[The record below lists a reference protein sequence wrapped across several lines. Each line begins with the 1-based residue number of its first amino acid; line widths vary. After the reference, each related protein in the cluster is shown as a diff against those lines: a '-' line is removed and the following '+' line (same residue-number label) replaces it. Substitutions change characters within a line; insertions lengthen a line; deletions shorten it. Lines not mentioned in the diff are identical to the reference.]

1 MTESKK
7 TQAIAAFF
15 LFLGILIMVKA
26 TNAFINQVT
35 ITHAIYAYHVEC
47 IENHTAYHVTYR
59 DKEDYYDTMN
69 RWWDWGYKRILDGYE
84 YKIIEPYIGR

>member
-1 MTESKK
+1 MVESKATQVK
-7 TQAIAAFF
+7 TLAVF
-15 LFLGILIMVKA
+15 LSLCLILAKA

-35 ITHAIYAYHVEC
+35 ITHAIYAYHIEC
-47 IENHTAYHVTYR
+47 VKNHTTAHVTYD